1 MAATFI
7 ARPADDA
14 ALERAALCD
23 ADNPFLTVRYLQSQ
37 RALGREAWLLAV
49 EADGAIDGAIDAAAL
64 AFLER
69 GRIRRTLTIPS
80 SPPVPADS
88 PYWTG
93 VRAFVAEHGVTDLEL
108 STFAS
113 PESRI
118 PTWPGETERIDRT
131 EFAMMLRDVDLLA
144 RVSKSHRERVSKG
157 RRKGLIVR
165 RDSSDAAID
174 AHVALHI
181 NSMDRRKSRGENV
194 SLAFERAGSAAL
206 LASGAGELY
215 QAMLGEHVASS
226 LLVLRSST
234 GAYSESSGNSK
245 EGMGIGASHFLRYET
260 AVTLQSDGIGVFY
273 LGGARPSEEGL
284 RAFKA
289 GFGTTPIDTQS
300 VVAYLGGPLRQ
311 KLSAVIQRVRS
322 TTKPNEAP

>member
-1 MAATFI
+1 MSAAFL
-7 ARPADDA
+7 ARPASDE
-14 ALERAALCD
+14 ALERASLTD
-23 ADNPFLTVRYLQSQ
+23 ADNPFLTVQYLRSQ
-37 RALGREAWLLAV
+37 RSLGRDGWLLAV
-49 EADGAIDGAIDAAAL
+49 ESADAMEAAAL
-64 AFLER
+64 CFLER
-69 GRIRRTLTIPS
+69 GRLRRTLTIPS
-80 SPPVPADS
+80 VPPVAPDS
-88 PYWTG
+88 PFWSG
-93 VRAFVAEHGVTDLEL
+93 VRAFVAEHRVTDLEL

-118 PTWPGETERIDRT
+118 PEWPGETERIDRT
-131 EFAMMLRDVDLLA
+131 EFAMILRDVDLLA

-157 RRKGLIVR
+157 RRKGLVVR
-165 RDSSDAAID
+165 RENSEQAID

-181 NSMDRRKSRGENV
+181 NSMERRQSRGENV

-206 LASGAGELY
+206 LSSGAGELF
-215 QAMLGEHVASS
+215 QAMLGDHVASS
-226 LLVLRSST
+226 LLVLRSKT

-260 AVTLQSDGIGVFY
+260 AATLQSEGIEIFY

-300 VVAYLGGPLRQ
+300 VVAYLGGPLRHT
-311 KLSAVIQRVRS
+311 LSAVIQRVRAAS
-322 TTKPNEAP
+322 SSGDRT

>member
-1 MAATFI
+1 MSAAFL
-7 ARPADDA
+7 ARPASDE
-14 ALERAALCD
+14 ALERASLTD
-23 ADNPFLTVRYLQSQ
+23 ADNPFLTVQYLQSQ
-37 RALGREAWLLAV
+37 RALGRDGWLFSV
-49 EADGAIDGAIDAAAL
+49 ESTDAMEAAAL
-64 AFLER
+64 CFLER

-80 SPPVPADS
+80 VPAVAGDS
-88 PYWTG
+88 PFWSG
-93 VRAFVAEHGVTDLEL
+93 VRAYVAEHRVTDLEL

-118 PTWPGETERIDRT
+118 PEWPGETERIDRT
-131 EFAMMLRDVDLLA
+131 EFAMVLRDVDLLA

-157 RRKGLIVR
+157 RRKGLVVR
-165 RDSSDAAID
+165 RENSAQAID

-181 NSMDRRKSRGENV
+181 NSMERRQSRGENV

-206 LASGAGELY
+206 LTSGAGELF

-226 LLVLRSST
+226 LLVLRSKT

-260 AVTLQSDGIGVFY
+260 AVTLQTEGIEIFY
-273 LGGARPSEEGL
+273 LGGARQSEEGL

-300 VVAYLGGPLRQ
+300 VVAYLGGPLRRT
-311 KLSAVIQRVRS
+311 LSAAIQQVRAVS
-322 TTKPNEAP
+322 KSGETP

>member
-1 MAATFI
+1 VSGAFV

-14 ALERAALCD
+14 ALERASLTD
-23 ADNPFLTVRYLQSQ
+23 ADNPFLTARYLQSQ
-37 RALGREAWLLAV
+37 RSLGREGWLFSV
-49 EADGAIDGAIDAAAL
+49 ESGGAMDAAAL
-64 AFLER
+64 CFLER
-69 GRIRRTLTIPS
+69 GRIRRTLTMPS
-80 SPPVPADS
+80 APPVGDDS
-88 PYWTG
+88 PFWSG

-118 PTWPGETERIDRT
+118 PAWPGETERIDRT
-131 EFAMMLRDVDLLA
+131 EFAMELRDVDLLA

-157 RRKGLIVR
+157 RRKGLVVR
-165 RDSSDAAID
+165 RENSAQAID

-194 SLAFERAGSAAL
+194 SLAFERDGSAAL
-206 LASGAGELY
+206 LASGAGELF
-215 QAMLGEHVASS
+215 QAMLGDHVATS
-226 LLVLRSST
+226 LLVLRSKT

-260 AVTLQSDGIGVFY
+260 AVTLQTEGIEIFY

-289 GFGTTPIDTQS
+289 GFGTTLIDTQS
-300 VVAYLGGPLRQ
+300 VVAYLGGPLRH
-311 KLSAVIQRVRS
+311 KLSAVMQRVRFGS
-322 TTKPNEAP
+322 GPGEPQ

>member
-1 MAATFI
+1 VRATFVS
-7 ARPADDA
+7 RPAEES
-14 ALERAALCD
+14 ALDRASLTD
-23 ADNPFLTVRYLQSQ
+23 PDNPFLTSRYLQSQ
-37 RALGREAWLLAV
+37 RSIGREGWLLSL
-49 EADGAIDGAIDAAAL
+49 EDSGAIVAGAL

-69 GRIRRTLTIPS
+69 GRLRRTLTIPS
-80 SPPVPADS
+80 TPNVPLDS
-88 PYWTG
+88 PFWAG
-93 VRAFVAEHGVTDLEL
+93 VRAYIAECGVTDLEL

-118 PTWPGETERIDRT
+118 PPWTGEIERIERT
-131 EFAMMLRDVDLLA
+131 EFAMELDGADLWT

-157 RRKGLIVR
+157 RKKGLTVR
-165 RDSSDAAID
+165 RESSDAAID

-206 LASGAGELY
+206 LASGAGELF
-215 QAMLGEHVASS
+215 QAMLGDHVASS
-226 LLVLRSST
+226 LLVLRSAT

-260 AVTLQSDGIGVFY
+260 AVALQAEGVQRFY
-273 LGGARPSEEGL
+273 LGGARPQEEGL

-289 GFGTTPIDTQS
+289 GFGTTLIDTAS
-300 VVAYLGGPLRQ
+300 VSAYVGGPLRQ
-311 KLSAVIQRVRS
+311 QLSAAIQWLRS
-322 TTKPNEAP
+322 ASQREKAQ

>member
-1 MAATFI
+1 MSATFV

-14 ALERAALCD
+14 ALERASLTD
-23 ADNPFLTVRYLQSQ
+23 ADNPFLTARYLQSQ
-37 RALGREAWLLAV
+37 RSLGREGWLFSV
-49 EADGAIDGAIDAAAL
+49 EDAETMQSAAL
-64 AFLER
+64 CFLER

-80 SPPVPADS
+80 APPVSEDS
-88 PYWTG
+88 PFWSG
-93 VRAFVAEHGVTDLEL
+93 VRAFIAEHGVTDLEL

-118 PTWPGETERIDRT
+118 PTFPGETERIDRT
-131 EFAMMLRDVDLLA
+131 EFAMEMRDVDLLA

-157 RRKGLIVR
+157 RRKGLVVR
-165 RDSSDAAID
+165 RENSAHAID

-194 SLAFERAGSAAL
+194 SVAFERDGSAAL
-206 LASGAGELY
+206 LASGAGELF
-215 QAMLGEHVASS
+215 QAMLGDHVASS
-226 LLVLRSST
+226 LLVLRSKS

-245 EGMGIGASHFLRYET
+245 EGMGIGASHYLRYET
-260 AVTLQSDGIGVFY
+260 AVTLQTEGIEIFY

-289 GFGTTPIDTQS
+289 GFGTTLIDTQS
-300 VVAYLGGPLRQ
+300 VVAYLGGPLRH

-322 TTKPNEAP
+322 SSGPSETP